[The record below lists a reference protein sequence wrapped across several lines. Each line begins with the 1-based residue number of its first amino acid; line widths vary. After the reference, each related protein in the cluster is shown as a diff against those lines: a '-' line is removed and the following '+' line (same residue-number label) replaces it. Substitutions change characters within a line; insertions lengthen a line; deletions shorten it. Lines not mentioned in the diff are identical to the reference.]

1 MTTETLTPTAR
12 RTTPR
17 PAPEPPRRRLP
28 AGRTI
33 AWIVMVLIIL
43 VTLFPFYWMLRTAL
57 STNTALASDP
67 SSLLPVDLS
76 LGGFARVFGLQST
89 EEALAQGG
97 SGASVDF
104 WRYLLNSVIVAT
116 TIAVCQTFFSA
127 MAAYGIVRL
136 RIPQGMFWFLLIY
149 SGTIFPFQMYLIP
162 LFNFYLDTGLYDTRL
177 GVIAFYVAITIPF
190 CVFVMRG
197 FFLTVPWQVQE
208 AAALD
213 GANSWATFWRIMMP
227 MAKAPLILLVLI
239 QFTWIW
245 NDLLFGLVLTKSES
259 VRPIMVALA
268 GMQGVYG
275 ASDGPS
281 VIAATLV
288 GSAPTLILFLVLQRY
303 FVRGLTLGMGER

>member
-1 MTTETLTPTAR
+1 MSAEVGEQTALGRETRFSSALILTVFWVLPIALLVMSAMKTPIEFSSTSTLTP
-12 RTTPR
+12 
-17 PAPEPPRRRLP
+17 
-28 AGRTI
+28 
-33 AWIVMVLIIL
+33 
-43 VTLFPFYWMLRTAL
+43 
-57 STNTALASDP
+57 P
-67 SSLLPVDLS
+67 SSFNLFDNIARAWAKGMASGFVNSAIYGVVAS
-76 LGGFARVFGLQST
+76 L
-89 EEALAQGG
+89 
-97 SGASVDF
+97 
-104 WRYLLNSVIVAT
+104 
-116 TIAVCQTFFSA
+116 IAVILSA

>member
-1 MTTETLTPTAR
+1 MSAEVGEQTALGRETRFSSALILTVFWVLPIALLVMSAMKTPIEFSSTSTLTP
-12 RTTPR
+12 
-17 PAPEPPRRRLP
+17 
-28 AGRTI
+28 
-33 AWIVMVLIIL
+33 
-43 VTLFPFYWMLRTAL
+43 
-57 STNTALASDP
+57 P
-67 SSLLPVDLS
+67 SSFNLFDNIARAWAKGMASGFVNSAIYGVVAS
-76 LGGFARVFGLQST
+76 L
-89 EEALAQGG
+89 
-97 SGASVDF
+97 
-104 WRYLLNSVIVAT
+104 
-116 TIAVCQTFFSA
+116 IAVVLSA

>member
-1 MTTETLTPTAR
+1 MSAEVGEQTALPIALLVMSAMKTPIEFSSTSTLTP
-12 RTTPR
+12 
-17 PAPEPPRRRLP
+17 
-28 AGRTI
+28 
-33 AWIVMVLIIL
+33 
-43 VTLFPFYWMLRTAL
+43 
-57 STNTALASDP
+57 P
-67 SSLLPVDLS
+67 SSFNLFDNIARAWAKGMASGFVNSAIYGVVAS
-76 LGGFARVFGLQST
+76 L
-89 EEALAQGG
+89 
-97 SGASVDF
+97 
-104 WRYLLNSVIVAT
+104 
-116 TIAVCQTFFSA
+116 IAVVLSA

>member
-1 MTTETLTPTAR
+1 MSAEIGEATGAAREARFTSALILTVFWVLPIALLIMSAFKTPIEFSSTSTLALPQSFNLFDNIAR
-12 RTTPR
+12 
-17 PAPEPPRRRLP
+17 
-28 AGRTI
+28 
-33 AWIVMVLIIL
+33 AWAKGM
-43 VTLFPFYWMLRTAL
+43 
-57 STNTALASDP
+57 AS
-67 SSLLPVDLS
+67 
-76 LGGFARVFGLQST
+76 GFVNSAIYGVV
-89 EEALAQGG
+89 
-97 SGASVDF
+97 ASVI
-104 WRYLLNSVIVAT
+104 SVILA
-116 TIAVCQTFFSA
+116 A

-162 LFNFYLDTGLYDTRL
+162 LFNLYLDTGLYDTRI
-177 GVIAFYVAITIPF
+177 GIIAFYVAITIPF
-190 CVFVMRG
+190 CMFVMRG
-197 FFLTVPWQVQE
+197 FFLTVSWQIQE

-227 MAKAPLILLVLI
+227 MARAPLILLVLI

-288 GSAPTLILFLVLQRY
+288 GSAPTLILFLALQRY

>member
-1 MTTETLTPTAR
+1 MSAGMGETTAVGREARFASALILTVFWVLPIALLVMSAAKTPIEFSSTSTLALPQSFNLLDNIAR
-12 RTTPR
+12 
-17 PAPEPPRRRLP
+17 
-28 AGRTI
+28 
-33 AWIVMVLIIL
+33 AWAKGMASG
-43 VTLFPFYWMLRTAL
+43 FFNSAL
-57 STNTALASDP
+57 YG
-67 SSLLPVDLS
+67 V
-76 LGGFARVFGLQST
+76 V
-89 EEALAQGG
+89 
-97 SGASVDF
+97 ASV
-104 WRYLLNSVIVAT
+104 
-116 TIAVCQTFFSA
+116 IAVLLAA

-162 LFNFYLDTGLYDTRL
+162 LFNLYLDTGLYDTRL
-177 GVIAFYVAITIPF
+177 GIVAFYVAITVPF

-197 FFLTVPWQVQE
+197 FFLTVPWQLQE

-213 GANSWATFWRIMMP
+213 GANSWQTFWRIMIP

-288 GSAPTLILFLVLQRY
+288 GSAPTLILFLALQRY

>member
-1 MTTETLTPTAR
+1 MSAEIGETTGVVREARFTSALILTVFWVLPIALLIMSAFKTPIEFSSTSTLALPQSFHLFDNIAR
-12 RTTPR
+12 
-17 PAPEPPRRRLP
+17 
-28 AGRTI
+28 
-33 AWIVMVLIIL
+33 AWAKGM
-43 VTLFPFYWMLRTAL
+43 
-57 STNTALASDP
+57 AS
-67 SSLLPVDLS
+67 
-76 LGGFARVFGLQST
+76 GFVNSAIYGVV
-89 EEALAQGG
+89 
-97 SGASVDF
+97 ASVI
-104 WRYLLNSVIVAT
+104 SVILA
-116 TIAVCQTFFSA
+116 A

-162 LFNFYLDTGLYDTRL
+162 LFNLYLDTGLYDTRI
-177 GVIAFYVAITIPF
+177 GIIAFYVAITIPF
-190 CVFVMRG
+190 CMFVMRG
-197 FFLTVPWQVQE
+197 FFLTVSWQVQE

-213 GANSWATFWRIMMP
+213 GANSWQTFWRIMMP
-227 MAKAPLILLVLI
+227 MARAPLILLILI

-288 GSAPTLILFLVLQRY
+288 GSAPTLILFLALQRY

>member
-1 MTTETLTPTAR
+1 MSAEVGEQTALGRETRFSSALILTVFWVLPIALLVMSAMKTPIEFSSTSTLTP
-12 RTTPR
+12 
-17 PAPEPPRRRLP
+17 
-28 AGRTI
+28 
-33 AWIVMVLIIL
+33 
-43 VTLFPFYWMLRTAL
+43 
-57 STNTALASDP
+57 P
-67 SSLLPVDLS
+67 SSFNLFDNIARAWAKGMASGFVNSAIYGVVAS
-76 LGGFARVFGLQST
+76 L
-89 EEALAQGG
+89 
-97 SGASVDF
+97 
-104 WRYLLNSVIVAT
+104 
-116 TIAVCQTFFSA
+116 IAVVLSA

-136 RIPQGMFWFLLIY
+136 RVPQGMFWFLLIY